1 MLNTIKSRA
10 HHLLAALALVLVSSP
25 TLSQFRLLDSIVAV
39 VDNDVVMASELDE
52 RVTTIYQRIL
62 ETGTEAPPRE
72 VLIPQVLDRL
82 ILERIQLDM
91 ARRAG
96 IRVSDEEINA
106 TIASIAR
113 GEGLTPE
120 QFLQVITSQGLSVA
134 ALREQLSTEIILARV
149 QQAQVNR
156 RIYISEQEVTN
167 FLASDEGRNFIS
179 PDVNLGHILL
189 PLSSA
194 ASLDEV
200 QAAYDKA
207 RTILDRINAGD
218 DFRNLAIVHSAD
230 QSALQGGDLGWRKMA
245 ELPDVF
251 IAPLSE
257 LQPGQVTDVIRSNAG
272 LHILK
277 LYDKR
282 GGEQQLI
289 QQSKAR
295 HILLKPNEI
304 RDDEAT
310 YNELAKIAESIRNG
324 SATFAEMARQ
334 HSEDLGSALSG
345 GDLGWSLPGK
355 FVPEF
360 EQVMDSIPINE
371 VSAPF
376 RSQFGWHILQVTERR
391 DQDFSEDI
399 KRHQAETILRQRKF
413 ESELQIWLQEI
424 RDEAYIDI
432 KI

>member
-304 RDDEAT
+304 RDDETT

>member
-1 MLNTIKSRA
+1 MLNTIKLHTHKLLIA
-10 HHLLAALALVLVSSP
+10 LPLILLASP
-25 TLSQFRLLDSIVAV
+25 ALSQLRLLDSIVAI
-39 VDNDVVMASELDE
+39 VDNDVVMASELEE
-52 RVTTIYQRIL
+52 RVDAIYQRIQ
-62 ETGTEAPPRE
+62 ESGTEAPPRE
-72 VLIPQVLDRL
+72 ALIPQVLDRL
-82 ILERIQLDM
+82 ILERIQLDI

-96 IRVSDEEINA
+96 VHVSDEEING
-106 TIASIAR
+106 TLVSIAQS
-113 GEGLTPE
+113 EGLTPE
-120 QFLQVITSQGLSVA
+120 QFLQTITSQGLSIA
-134 ALREQLSTEIILARV
+134 ALREQLETEMLLARV
-149 QQAQVNR
+149 QQSQVNR

-167 FLASDEGRNFIS
+167 FLASDEGRNFVS

-200 QAAYDKA
+200 QATSDKA
-207 RTILDRINAGD
+207 NMILERIAAGD
-218 DFRNLAIVHSAD
+218 DFRNLAITHSAD

-251 IAPLSE
+251 IAPLTD
-257 LQPGQVTDVIRSNAG
+257 LQPGQVTNAIRSNAG

-310 YNELAKIAESIRNG
+310 YAKLAEIANSIRAG
-324 SATFAEMARQ
+324 EPFAEMARQ

-360 EQVMDSIPINE
+360 EQVMETIPLNE
-371 VSAPF
+371 VSEPF

-399 KRHQAETILRQRKF
+399 MRHQAENILRQRKF
-413 ESELQIWLQEI
+413 ESEQQIWLQEI
-424 RDEAYIDI
+424 RDEAFVDI

>member
-1 MLNTIKSRA
+1 MLNTIKL
-10 HHLLAALALVLVSSP
+10 HTNKFLAALVLVLAASP
-25 TLSQFRLLDSIVAV
+25 ALSQVRLLDSIVAV
-39 VDNDVVMASELDE
+39 VDNDVVMASELEE
-52 RVTTIYQRIL
+52 RVDTIYQRIQ
-62 ETGTEAPPRE
+62 ESGTEVPPRE

-96 IRVSDEEINA
+96 VRVSDEEINA
-106 TIASIAR
+106 TIVSIAQS
-113 GEGLTPE
+113 EGLAPE
-120 QFLQVITSQGLSVA
+120 QFLQMITSEGLSIA
-134 ALREQLSTEIILARV
+134 ALREQLSTEMTLARV

-156 RIYISEQEVTN
+156 RIYISDQEVSN
-167 FLASDEGRNFIS
+167 FLASDEGRNFVS

-200 QAAYDKA
+200 QAASDKA
-207 RTILDRINAGD
+207 RMILDRIAAGD
-218 DFRNLAIVHSAD
+218 DFRNLAITHSAD

-245 ELPDVF
+245 ELPAVF
-251 IAPLSE
+251 ISPLSD
-257 LQPGQVTDVIRSNAG
+257 LQPGEVTDMIRSNAG

-310 YNELAKIAESIRNG
+310 YARLAEIANSIRG
-324 SATFAEMARQ
+324 GESFAEMARQ

-360 EQVMDSIPINE
+360 EQVMETIPLNE
-371 VSAPF
+371 VSEPF

-399 KRHQAETILRQRKF
+399 MRHQAENILRQRKF

-424 RDEAYIDI
+424 RDEAFIDI

>member
-1 MLNTIKSRA
+1 MLNTIKLHTHKLLIA
-10 HHLLAALALVLVSSP
+10 LPLILLASP
-25 TLSQFRLLDSIVAV
+25 ALSQLRLLDSIVAI
-39 VDNDVVMASELDE
+39 VDNDVVMASELEE
-52 RVTTIYQRIL
+52 RVDAIYQRIQ
-62 ETGTEAPPRE
+62 ESGTEAPPRE
-72 VLIPQVLDRL
+72 ALIPQVLDRL
-82 ILERIQLDM
+82 ILERIQLDI

-96 IRVSDEEINA
+96 VHVSDEEING
-106 TIASIAR
+106 TLVSIAQS
-113 GEGLTPE
+113 EGLTPE
-120 QFLQVITSQGLSVA
+120 QFLQTITSQGLSIA
-134 ALREQLSTEIILARV
+134 ALREQLETEMLLARV
-149 QQAQVNR
+149 QQSQVNR
-156 RIYISEQEVTN
+156 RIYISEQEVNN
-167 FLASDEGRNFIS
+167 FLASDEGRNFVS

-200 QAAYDKA
+200 QATSDKA
-207 RTILDRINAGD
+207 NMILERIAAGD
-218 DFRNLAIVHSAD
+218 DFRNLAITHSAD

-251 IAPLSE
+251 IAPLTD
-257 LQPGQVTDVIRSNAG
+257 LQPGQVTNAIRSNAG

-310 YNELAKIAESIRNG
+310 YAKLVEIANSIRAG
-324 SATFAEMARQ
+324 EPFAEMARQ

-360 EQVMDSIPINE
+360 EQVMETIPLNE
-371 VSAPF
+371 VSEPF

-399 KRHQAETILRQRKF
+399 MRHQAENILRQRKF
-413 ESELQIWLQEI
+413 ESEQQIWLQEI
-424 RDEAYIDI
+424 RDEAFVDI

>member
-1 MLNTIKSRA
+1 MLTIIKLRTTN
-10 HHLLAALALVLVSSP
+10 LLATLALILVAAP
-25 TLSQFRLLDSIVAV
+25 ALSQVRLLDSIVAV
-39 VDNDVVMASELDE
+39 VDNDVVMASELEE
-52 RVTTIYQRIL
+52 RVDTIYQRIQ
-62 ETGTEAPPRE
+62 ESGTEVPPRE

-96 IRVSDEEINA
+96 VRVSDEEINA
-106 TIASIAR
+106 TIVSIAQS
-113 GEGLTPE
+113 EGLTPE
-120 QFLQVITSQGLSVA
+120 QFLQMITSQGLSIA
-134 ALREQLSTEIILARV
+134 ALREQLSTEMTLARV

-156 RIYISEQEVTN
+156 RIYISEQEVNN
-167 FLASDEGRNFIS
+167 FLSSDEGRSFVS

-200 QAAYDKA
+200 QAASDKA
-207 RTILDRINAGD
+207 RMILDSLAAGD
-218 DFRNLAIVHSAD
+218 DFRNLAITHSAD

-251 IAPLSE
+251 IAPLSD

-310 YNELAKIAESIRNG
+310 YARLTEIASSIRNG
-324 SATFAEMARQ
+324 EPFADMARQ

-360 EQVMDSIPINE
+360 EQVMETIPLNE
-371 VSAPF
+371 VSEPF

-399 KRHQAETILRQRKF
+399 MRHQAETILRQRKF

-424 RDEAYIDI
+424 RDEAFIDI
-432 KI
+432 KV

>member
-1 MLNTIKSRA
+1 MLNTIKLHTHKLLIA
-10 HHLLAALALVLVSSP
+10 LPLILLASP
-25 TLSQFRLLDSIVAV
+25 ALSQLRLLDSIVAI
-39 VDNDVVMASELDE
+39 VDNDVVMASELEE
-52 RVTTIYQRIL
+52 RVDAIYQRIQ
-62 ETGTEAPPRE
+62 ESGTEAPPRE
-72 VLIPQVLDRL
+72 ALIPQVLDRL
-82 ILERIQLDM
+82 ILERIQLDI

-96 IRVSDEEINA
+96 VHVSDEEING
-106 TIASIAR
+106 TLVSIAQS
-113 GEGLTPE
+113 EGLTPE
-120 QFLQVITSQGLSVA
+120 QFLQTITSQGLSIA
-134 ALREQLSTEIILARV
+134 ALREQLETEMLLARV
-149 QQAQVNR
+149 QQSQVNR
-156 RIYISEQEVTN
+156 RIYISEQEVNN
-167 FLASDEGRNFIS
+167 FLASDEGRNFVS

-200 QAAYDKA
+200 QATSDKA
-207 RTILDRINAGD
+207 NMILERIAAGD
-218 DFRNLAIVHSAD
+218 DFRNLAITHSAD

-251 IAPLSE
+251 IAPLTD
-257 LQPGQVTDVIRSNAG
+257 LQPGQVTNAIRSNAG

-310 YNELAKIAESIRNG
+310 YAKLAEIANSIRAG
-324 SATFAEMARQ
+324 EPFAEMARQ

-360 EQVMDSIPINE
+360 EQVMETIPLNE
-371 VSAPF
+371 VSEPF

-399 KRHQAETILRQRKF
+399 MRHQAENILRQRKF
-413 ESELQIWLQEI
+413 ESEQQIWLQEI
-424 RDEAYIDI
+424 RDEAFVDI